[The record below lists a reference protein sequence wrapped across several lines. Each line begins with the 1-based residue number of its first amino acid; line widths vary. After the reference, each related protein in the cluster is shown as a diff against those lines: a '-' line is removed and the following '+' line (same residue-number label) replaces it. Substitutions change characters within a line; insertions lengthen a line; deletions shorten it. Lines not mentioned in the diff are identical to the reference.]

1 MIEEKSEE
9 KFNNALIE
17 NRMPSFDLPVEIVAV
32 PSLSPAVAEEEK
44 KGDASESSS
53 SSDSDFDMLEA
64 FDKS

>member
-1 MIEEKSEE
+1 
-9 KFNNALIE
+9 
-17 NRMPSFDLPVEIVAV
+17 MPSFDLPVEIVAV
-32 PSLSPAVAEEEK
+32 PSLSAEVAEEEK